1 MLRRQRTFFLTANQ
15 YEPVMLEYTG
25 VSSGRLWFRFKR
37 YDDATRFMIRYRT
50 SQDGGTVWT
59 EWGETAERGITT
71 GTDGY
76 TSFTYVAVAGLMYE
90 VSVILTGDDKDP
102 SPESNIVTVLY
113 PNEPAQAPP
122 VVEGFVFY
130 IDGRPLPALKP
141 VEIPSGVSAW
151 AIWYR
156 AFGDAEW
163 IPYGVAQNIATWLT
177 ASFFV
182 SGNSYQFIIAWY
194 DATNRKLLSD
204 ISNVATITLPQADI
218 DYLLPPKALSASY
231 YGEYSTGYYNR
242 IDVQRGD
249 MRATSV
255 SIEYKRSSV
264 GQWVKFDDD
273 YVFADHSITEDTKAY
288 WIGILMGTEKPIA
301 GEIWQYRLKNKADGL
316 ETSVYSD
323 IFSVTMPSMLDKL
336 PAPTIALQ
344 QSGYSVIIGIGAVAD
359 AVGYRIERRS
369 TSESN
374 WTVIQD
380 SLSPSI
386 NSYTDSSTSYGNTYF
401 FRVTA
406 LGDNVTYQNSDP
418 TEQSI
423 TVTQSVTLP
432 APVIDS
438 VAESGIGV
446 VVEISNINAPNTD
459 QVRLEM
465 SENGGSWKQV
475 ASGYPAS
482 QSETTVSLTV
492 AGEDILEGGTLQF
505 RAYCTPAAMA
515 TENSPYSSIASI
527 TIDEREWLLKWDGT
541 AWDYCTSVTGG
552 WYSPNYMDGDTMH
565 YGGITAQDLG
575 GGVLRINGING
586 SGYWVTRNGLPL
598 RSVGTNNPA
607 YKQICM
613 IGTLYKTQ
621 EGRDHWAH
629 FGSAWSYT
637 YAREWNLDEGHGRFV
652 IAGSDTGRG
661 LTGQVENPNPITC
674 GGPYYAVRDGW
685 HVYFS
690 LDGGYA
696 DVKGIYAIKYPTS

>member
-37 YDDATRFMIRYRT
+37 YDDATRYYIRYRQ
-50 SQDGGTVWT
+50 SDDGGRTWT
-59 EWGETAERGITT
+59 EWAQTQEYGITT

-76 TSFTYVAVAGLMYE
+76 TAFNNSATAGRMYE
-90 VSVILTGDDKDP
+90 TSVILTGDAKDP

-141 VEIPSGVSAW
+141 LEIPSGVSAW

-156 AFGDAEW
+156 AFGDTEW
-163 IPYGVAQNIATWLT
+163 IPYGVAQNISTWLT

-182 SGNSYQFIIAWY
+182 SGNPYQFIIAWY

-204 ISNVATITLPQADI
+204 ISNVVTITLPQADI

-264 GQWVKFDDD
+264 GQWVTFDND
-273 YVFADHSITEDTKAY
+273 YVFADHSITESTKAY

-336 PAPTIALQ
+336 TAPTVALQ
-344 QSGYSVIIGIGAVAD
+344 QSGYSVIIGIGTVSD

-374 WTVIQD
+374 WTVIQA

-386 NSYTDSSTSYGNTYF
+386 TSYTDSSTSYGNTYF

-438 VAESGIGV
+438 VTESGIGA
-446 VVEISNINAPNTD
+446 VVEISNINAPNT
-459 QVRLEM
+459 QSVYLEM
-465 SENGGSWKQV
+465 SENGGSWKRV
-475 ASGYPAS
+475 ASGYPATTAD
-482 QSETTVSLTV
+482 TTVTLTV
-492 AGEDILEGGTLQF
+492 AGEDILEGGTLRF
-505 RAYCTPAAMA
+505 RAYCTPAGMA
-515 TENSPYSSIASI
+515 TENSPYSAIASL
-527 TIDEREWLLKWDGT
+527 TIDEREWLLRWTGS
-541 AWDYCTSVTGG
+541 AWDYCTDVTGG
-552 WYSPNYMDGDTMH
+552 WSSPTIRYSDGDVA
-565 YGGITAQDLG
+565 GNVRAVDLG
-575 GGVLRINGING
+575 GGTLRLQGTG
-586 SGYWVTRNGLPL
+586 YYMTGAMSSGQAGLNTTY
-598 RSVGTNNPA
+598 S
-607 YKQICM
+607 KICM
-613 IGTLYKTQ
+613 IGDLIKQVDGT
-621 EGRDHWAH
+621 DNHAW
-629 FGSAWSYT
+629 FGNGHTYSFSGGQSLQLGNYT
-637 YAREWNLDEGHGRFV
+637 F
-652 IAGSDTGRG
+652 AGSESGRAAAGTKTDPSVNAVGRG
-661 LTGQVENPNPITC
+661 TYSTSTG
-674 GGPYYAVRDGW
+674 A
-685 HVYFS
+685 HVYFRFYN
-690 LDGGYA
+690 GYA
-696 DVKGIYAIKYPTS
+696 DVKGIFAIKR

>member
-1 MLRRQRTFFLTANQ
+1 
-15 YEPVMLEYTG
+15 MLEYTG

-37 YDDATRFMIRYRT
+37 YDDATRFYVRYRQ
-50 SQDGGTVWT
+50 SDDGGRTWT
-59 EWGETAERGITT
+59 EWAQTQEYGITT

-76 TSFTYVAVAGLMYE
+76 TAFTNSATAGRMYE
-90 VSVILTGDDKDP
+90 TSVILTGDAKDP
-102 SPESNIVTVLY
+102 SPESNIVTVIY
-113 PNEPAQAPP
+113 PNEPAQPP
-122 VVEGFVFY
+122 PILEGYPFY
-130 IDGRPLPALKP
+130 IDGRTVPALKLA
-141 VEIPSGVSAW
+141 EMLSGVSSW

-156 AFGDAEW
+156 AFGDNQW
-163 IPYGVAQNIATWLT
+163 IPYNIAQNQSTYLT
-177 ASFFV
+177 GEGFV
-182 SGNSYQFIIAWY
+182 SGNSYQFIVAWY
-194 DATNRKLLSD
+194 DSVNRKILSD
-204 ISNVATITLPQADI
+204 ISNVVTIALPQASI
-218 DYLLPPKALSASY
+218 DYLLPPKALEASY

-242 IDVQRGD
+242 IDVLRGD

-255 SIEYKRSSV
+255 SIEYKRSTV
-264 GQWVKFDDD
+264 NVWTVFTND
-273 YVFADHSITEDTKAY
+273 YVFADHGITDSTTAY

-374 WTVIQD
+374 WTVIQA

-527 TIDEREWLLKWDGT
+527 TIDEREWLLRWNGTSWDDPSGI
-541 AWDYCTSVTGG
+541 TGG
-552 WYSPNYMDGDTMH
+552 WVNQNVTWSDSGSTYTEVSNITETTPAGTTGVKRLEGGGWYRTVNPLIANQGNIATKYSRICMVGSLVKYQDGTDNHAWFGVAYTYPFAGGTQFDTGHGSYVFAGSESGRASAGTKVDPNFAPYASSNYMG
-565 YGGITAQDLG
+565 
-575 GGVLRINGING
+575 
-586 SGYWVTRNGLPL
+586 
-598 RSVGTNNPA
+598 
-607 YKQICM
+607 KQ
-613 IGTLYKTQ
+613 
-621 EGRDHWAH
+621 
-629 FGSAWSYT
+629 
-637 YAREWNLDEGHGRFV
+637 
-652 IAGSDTGRG
+652 
-661 LTGQVENPNPITC
+661 
-674 GGPYYAVRDGW
+674 GPYL
-685 HVYFS
+685 YFR
-690 LDGGYA
+690 LHYGYA
-696 DVKGIYAIKYPTS
+696 DVKGIFAIKR